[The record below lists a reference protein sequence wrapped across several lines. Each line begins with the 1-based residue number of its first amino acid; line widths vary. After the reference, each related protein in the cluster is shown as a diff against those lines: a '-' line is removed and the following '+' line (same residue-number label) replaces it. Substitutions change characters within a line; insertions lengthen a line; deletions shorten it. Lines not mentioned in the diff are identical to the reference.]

1 MHAFPPDTTF
11 PSWLRPRR
19 PEELLQHELCE
30 EVVVAVPVRGGEV
43 ASATVFRGPRL
54 KTGIDIGPVVAQL
67 HTITGRMTYRG
78 KVMNRAARIS
88 AAASSGQVWMWIE
101 CRVRQPLLR
110 PRPQAQ
116 LLPFGRRAC
125 GLSLRAS
132 RQGNLRHGELGG
144 QLWRA
149 AYNRVCEARL
159 LSVSLVP
166 WC

>member
-1 MHAFPPDTTF
+1 MLVPVCTLPDDTAL
-11 PSWLRPRR
+11 PLRRTRR

-88 AAASSGQVWMWIE
+88 AAASSGQVGMWVE
-101 CRVRQPLLR
+101 CRVLRQKQGMAPLL
-110 PRPQAQ
+110 A
-116 LLPFGRRAC
+116 LCLSRR
-125 GLSLRAS
+125 STYR
-132 RQGNLRHGELGG
+132 
-144 QLWRA
+144 
-149 AYNRVCEARL
+149 
-159 LSVSLVP
+159 
-166 WC
+166 